1 MTVEKIPDVISSLS
15 DDTIESIKEETM
27 KVYTVH
33 LFVDTHAGVISVEQG
48 YKAFKDKADAQR
60 YCDLRNLTHEDE
72 FAGAAERGNFDGIE
86 LLDGGRPEWAVVEHD
101 VT

>member
-1 MTVEKIPDVISSLS
+1 VTVEKIPDVKSSLG
-15 DDTIESIKEETM
+15 DDMIEPIKEETM

-33 LFVDTHAGVISVEQG
+33 LFIDTHAGVISVEQD

-60 YCDLRNLTHEDE
+60 YCDMRNLAHEDE
-72 FAGAAERGNFDGIE
+72 FAGVAEQGDFDGIE
-86 LLDGGRPEWAVVEHD
+86 LLDGTRPEWAVVEHD